1 MKTQSKTTKCL
12 HCGDVFTPDYRN
24 RARQKYCFKPE
35 CQRQSKRISQQ
46 RWLEKPENRDYF
58 RDAKNV
64 ERVRQ
69 WRQDHPGY
77 WKRAGKKTPPA
88 LQDPCPAHPP
98 APEPVKVSL
107 PETPLQDLW
116 SSQHPLLVGL
126 ISQITASAL
135 PEDIDQTI
143 RLLIAKGRDIL
154 DEPSRMLTRLRAI
167 AINDRGAIEEIDKVG
182 DCGGERKLGDQSP
195 RPPGI

>member
-1 MKTQSKTTKCL
+1 MKTPPKTTKCL
-12 HCGDVFTPDYRN
+12 HCGKIFTPDCRN
-24 RARQKYCFKPE
+24 RARQKYCFQPE
-35 CQRQSKRISQQ
+35 CQRQSKRGSQQ

-69 WRQDHPGY
+69 WRQAHPGY
-77 WKRAGKKTPPA
+77 WKRSGKKTPFA
-88 LQDPCPAHPP
+88 LQEACPAQSP
-98 APEPVKVSL
+98 APEPVKAAL
-107 PETPLQDLW
+107 PEPPLQDLCF
-116 SSQHPLLVGL
+116 SQHPLLVGL

-154 DEPSRMLTRLRAI
+154 DEPSRRLTKGNLVY
-167 AINDRGAIEEIDKVG
+167 DD
-182 DCGGERKLGDQSP
+182 
-195 RPPGI
+195 